1 MTSLSNN
8 TRKKLIPALLIVAF
22 VLLSGISLHYIIKL
36 QGHARAINYTG
47 IVRGATQQ
55 LVKQELRRIPDDLLI
70 KRLDGIIYELSGG
83 NGQNEL
89 VVLDD
94 ADYQNLL
101 HEMQTQW
108 ETMKAEIHKVRNG
121 AHTDRLFELSENYF
135 VLANQAVTAAEQY
148 SEKVLR
154 RTWAWVIGLNVVF
167 ISLVILFYLLSSRQ
181 RKLSQ
186 DLVAAE
192 NASKEKSEFLSRM
205 SHEIRTPMNGIIGM
219 TKIAKMSLENRE
231 KLEDSLN
238 KLDMSSQ
245 FLLALINDILD
256 MARIES
262 GKVELVEKEFN
273 LLQMLDNI
281 EIMFAQRA
289 ADNNINFRVIKKGL
303 TGQALTGD
311 ELRITQIIIN
321 IVSNAIKFTPS
332 GGEIILEVR
341 QTPTDT
347 SPHVNLEFIVSD
359 TGIGMSEEF
368 MKHMFEPFEQEK
380 QTVRQYGGTGLG
392 LAICQNLLKMM
403 QGTMTVKSH
412 PGEGSTFTVRLRLE
426 QMDHENPVLMS
437 NNESTDDKPVQLK
450 GRRILIA
457 EDNEINAEI
466 VMAMLETT
474 EVIMDHV
481 WTGREAVEK
490 FNALP
495 DGFYSLVLMDVQMP
509 EMDGIE
515 ATRIIRDLPKED
527 ARTIPIIALTA
538 NAFRNDMEIALQ
550 SGMNDYLSKPI
561 DPEKLIRMVVSSL
574 QVKS

>member
-192 NASKEKSEFLSRM
+192 NASK
-205 SHEIRTPMNGIIGM
+205 
-219 TKIAKMSLENRE
+219 
-231 KLEDSLN
+231 
-238 KLDMSSQ
+238 
-245 FLLALINDILD
+245 
-256 MARIES
+256 
-262 GKVELVEKEFN
+262 
-273 LLQMLDNI
+273 
-281 EIMFAQRA
+281 
-289 ADNNINFRVIKKGL
+289 
-303 TGQALTGD
+303 
-311 ELRITQIIIN
+311 
-321 IVSNAIKFTPS
+321 
-332 GGEIILEVR
+332 
-341 QTPTDT
+341 
-347 SPHVNLEFIVSD
+347 
-359 TGIGMSEEF
+359 
-368 MKHMFEPFEQEK
+368 
-380 QTVRQYGGTGLG
+380 
-392 LAICQNLLKMM
+392 
-403 QGTMTVKSH
+403 
-412 PGEGSTFTVRLRLE
+412 
-426 QMDHENPVLMS
+426 
-437 NNESTDDKPVQLK
+437 
-450 GRRILIA
+450 
-457 EDNEINAEI
+457 
-466 VMAMLETT
+466 
-474 EVIMDHV
+474 
-481 WTGREAVEK
+481 
-490 FNALP
+490 
-495 DGFYSLVLMDVQMP
+495 
-509 EMDGIE
+509 
-515 ATRIIRDLPKED
+515 
-527 ARTIPIIALTA
+527 
-538 NAFRNDMEIALQ
+538 
-550 SGMNDYLSKPI
+550 
-561 DPEKLIRMVVSSL
+561 
-574 QVKS
+574 